1 MNHQSNNLDLHVHP
15 DKSVFN
21 ASILNG
27 TACWIMVIVYRYV
40 SENEESILP
49 NIETNIVVLYS
60 SPVCAFF
67 VFNAALSFNRS
78 RKIHDRKFSSLKII
92 YGKTLTQNTAALDTV
107 RW

>member
-1 MNHQSNNLDLHVHP
+1 
-15 DKSVFN
+15 
-21 ASILNG
+21 
-27 TACWIMVIVYRYV
+27 MVIVYRYV

-78 RKIHDRKFSSLKII
+78 RKIHGRKFSSLKII
-92 YGKTLTQNTAALDTV
+92 YGNFLIKERLHKTLLH
-107 RW
+107 